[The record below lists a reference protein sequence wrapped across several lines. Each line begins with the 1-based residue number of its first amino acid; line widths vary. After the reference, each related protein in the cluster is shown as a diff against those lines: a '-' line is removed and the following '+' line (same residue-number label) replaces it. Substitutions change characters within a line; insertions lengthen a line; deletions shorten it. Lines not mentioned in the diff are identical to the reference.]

1 MNKMESC
8 LFDLRV
14 APVGRSPQESGKKGG
29 DGTRVLS
36 SRSGHEH
43 THRRKLHSSG
53 LNLVTGHY
61 QLEAGTGEGTPTGQS
76 CAQQTLGGTVSDIN
90 GKGEDG
96 LGWA

>member
-1 MNKMESC
+1 MLLPWDVALKRVEKKVETGREFYHLDLVMN
-8 LFDLRV
+8 
-14 APVGRSPQESGKKGG
+14 
-29 DGTRVLS
+29 
-36 SRSGHEH
+36 
-43 THRRKLHSSG
+43 THSRKLHSSG

-76 CAQQTLGGTVSDIN
+76 CAQQTLGATVSDIN